1 MCRLVDG
8 AALTVCERYAGEVIC
23 KIHLVAIVVVSK
35 TDDRDVDADDDEN
48 DEDVKS
54 GSLAFVAYFIA

>member
-1 MCRLVDG
+1 MCRFVDG

-23 KIHLVAIVVVSK
+23 KIHLVVVSK

-48 DEDVKS
+48 DEDVRS